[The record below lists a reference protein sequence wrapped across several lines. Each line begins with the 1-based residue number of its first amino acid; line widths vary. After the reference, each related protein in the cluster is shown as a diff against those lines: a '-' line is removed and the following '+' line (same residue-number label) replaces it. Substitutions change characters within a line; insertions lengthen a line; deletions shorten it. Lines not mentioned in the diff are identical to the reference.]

1 MKIAFFEITDFEKQK
16 FIDAFGTDETVF
28 FEDTIQNVEVEKFKD
43 AETLC
48 VFVHSELTKEL
59 LESLP
64 NLKLICTRST
74 GTDHIDAEYCKEKNI
89 AIKNDNVGKKPLTL
103 SSNIHNFIKILK
115 SFIKILFIRK
125 PLEKI

>member
-1 MKIAFFEITDFEKQK
+1 MGK
-16 FIDAFGTDETVF
+16 
-28 FEDTIQNVEVEKFKD
+28 
-43 AETLC
+43 
-48 VFVHSELTKEL
+48 S
-59 LESLP
+59 SLIIFLIKGVKK
-64 NLKLICTRST
+64 NQHYTWLIC
-74 GTDHIDAEYCKEKNI
+74 AAQNMKNI